1 MRAVDKMLSQANDLA
16 MVCGAHQLA
25 LCDGVSRHEI
35 PGQTGTGAS
44 LNGGMHCQHAD
55 GVRVLPRAGVA
66 VLQPRILPL
75 VLSSER
81 WWAFGSAV
89 VFMSVG
95 GSWIANAL

>member
-16 MVCGAHQLA
+16 MVCDAHQLA

-35 PGQTGTGAS
+35 PGQTGAGAS

-55 GVRVLPRAGVA
+55 GVRVLSRAGVA

>member
-1 MRAVDKMLSQANDLA
+1 MRAVDKMLSEASDRA
-16 MVCGAHQLA
+16 MVCDAHQLA
-25 LCDGVSRHEI
+25 FCDGVSRHEI
-35 PGQTGTGAS
+35 PGQTGASAS
-44 LNGGMHCQHAD
+44 LNGGMRCQHA
-55 GVRVLPRAGVA
+55 GSVRLLSRAGVA